1 MKIDKLRLLS
11 LLFATFFCAGFAQTH
26 AIAAQAVKPSRL
38 IVSLSPAATEW
49 VYALGL
55 GAQLVGVTEQCD
67 FPLEARSLPKVGSY
81 MSTSVERILSLNAT
95 DVVSTQTLPTLL
107 MKKLDRA
114 RVRVHVFEP
123 RRLTEFPIEI
133 QSLGKS
139 FDLQARGAELARE
152 FASALKIDRH
162 AKEKANLTRKSALI
176 FVSAQ
181 PVFVAAPQT
190 WLSDLFELAGYSN
203 SFPAALST
211 VAFPRVSIESLARI
225 QTDYWFVFSD
235 RPRDEPEFL
244 MSYERLKK
252 KLGEGVVKTRTVA
265 LPSDLFQRPGP
276 RLREAY
282 QLLQKELK

>member
-123 RRLTEFPIEI
+123 RRLTEFPI
-133 QSLGKS
+133 
-139 FDLQARGAELARE
+139 
-152 FASALKIDRH
+152 KIDRH

>member
-152 FASALKIDRH
+152 FASALKI
-162 AKEKANLTRKSALI
+162 TRKSALI